1 MRTSLRDPDL
11 TELVHAIVPDE
22 PSAKRLGGLIGTS
35 EVNQLGAL
43 YTPPRKPLTPTQKSR
58 NHEAKKARDALSV
71 PKSQLSSYIEDFGMD
86 FGAVLAG
93 NRSRFAGPLAT
104 LADEPH
110 FDLHFDDGTIRET
123 PGGNGPT
130 CFVTFHKEP
139 EAYKADEFLV
149 HPFQTEDF
157 VEFLKQ
163 QSLAIVKKKSD
174 KLLFNPCLFEPP
186 DGADG
191 YRRMD
196 YFKQSSFLVLDFDDG
211 ELSPEKFASI
221 FWDDAGSA
229 VL

>member
-1 MRTSLRDPDL
+1 MQFSLATDPASR
-11 TELVHAIVPDE
+11 VH
-22 PSAKRLGGLIGTS
+22 
-35 EVNQLGAL
+35 
-43 YTPPRKPLTPTQKSR
+43 
-58 NHEAKKARDALSV
+58 
-71 PKSQLSSYIEDFGMD
+71 
-86 FGAVLAG
+86 
-93 NRSRFAGPLAT
+93 LAT

-211 ELSPEKFASI
+211 NLSPEKFASI
-221 FWDDAGSA
+221 FWADAGRGQKRSFVVCNSFNRCAEAPNRFRAILFYKRAATSLEQHKA
-229 VL
+229 VYAAIVARLEIHGFTAESVKSRSPM